1 MAEKSYVKNWM
12 VQIYLMEFV
21 LQILEVQLDNCFMNY
36 RNFCE
41 RGEGSV
47 MCEK

>member
-1 MAEKSYVKNWM
+1 M

-21 LQILEVQLDNCFMNY
+21 LQMLEAQLDSYFMKY

-41 RGEGSV
+41 RREGNV